1 VTKKHRG
8 KKGQRKRFLMS
19 QGQHKPNQQ
28 SPMYKFG
35 KYRALVFQF
44 SVLLYD
50 QFQKRMILSEPKTLQ
65 ELAQFLG
72 CQFVGDPNHQITG
85 INEIHKVVP
94 GDLVFVDFE
103 KYYKKALHSAATTIL
118 IDKEVDCPEGKGL
131 LISAKPF
138 DDFNKLTKHFRPDAP
153 NTGHM
158 RFTEVDPSSWVA
170 PNASIG
176 DFVTIGKNCKI
187 HPGAVI
193 QSHTII
199 GNNVIIGPNSVI
211 GHYAF
216 YYKKKPEGF
225 EQMHSCG
232 RTILEDDVEI
242 GALCTVDKGVSGDT
256 IIGRGTKLDNQVH
269 IGHDTVIGENC
280 LFAAHVGIAGCVT
293 IKNRVTCWG
302 QVGIASDVVIED
314 GVTILAQS
322 GVNKNLEAGKTYFGS
337 PAADSRVKFREMA
350 AIKKLPEILES
361 L

>member
-1 VTKKHRG
+1 
-8 KKGQRKRFLMS
+8 
-19 QGQHKPNQQ
+19 
-28 SPMYKFG
+28 
-35 KYRALVFQF
+35 
-44 SVLLYD
+44 
-50 QFQKRMILSEPKTLQ
+50 MILSEPKTLQ
-65 ELAQFLG
+65 ELAKFLG
-72 CQFVGDPNHQITG
+72 CKFVGDPNHKITG

-103 KYYKKALHSAATTIL
+103 KYYKKAINSAATTIL
-118 IDKEVDCPEGKGL
+118 IDKEVECPEGKGL
-131 LISAKPF
+131 LVSDKPF

-158 RFTEVDPSSWVA
+158 RFTEIDPSSWIS

-176 DFVTIGKNCKI
+176 DFVSIGKNCKI

-193 QSHTII
+193 QSYTII
-199 GNNVIIGPNSVI
+199 GDNVIIGPNSVI

-216 YYKKKPEGF
+216 YYKKKPDGF

-232 RTILEDDVEI
+232 RTIIEDHVEI
-242 GALCTVDKGVSGDT
+242 GALCTIDKGVSGDT

-280 LFAAHVGIAGCVT
+280 LFAAHVGVAGCVT

-302 QVGIASDVVIED
+302 QVGIASDVVIDD